1 MGIII
6 SSFIGCG
13 REYFKNTYGKKAKI
27 FDAVEEIP
35 LTDIDGTTNQD
46 LLEECYNKVMS
57 VVDNYD
63 IVFIPSSSDMRGIFN
78 EHNTDYDIFYP
89 SSERRGEFIENQ
101 VIKRTN
107 PKIIRELDK
116 NFEEWVDDIDNDESQ
131 NCYKH
136 KLSNKGEFIGNSP
149 IIMQYINSL
158 EHDKNG

>member
-27 FDAVEEIP
+27 FDAVEKIP
-35 LTDIDGTTNQD
+35 LTDVDGTINQD

-63 IVFIPSSSDMRGIFN
+63 IVFIPSFSDMRGIFN

-107 PKIIRELDK
+107 PKVIRELDK

>member
-13 REYFKNTYGKKAKI
+13 REYFKNIYGKKVKI
-27 FDAVEEIP
+27 FDTVEEIP
-35 LTDIDGTTNQD
+35 LTSVDGTTNQD

-57 VVDNYD
+57 VVDKYD
-63 IVFIPSSSDMRGIFN
+63 IVFIPSSKGVRSIFN
-78 EHNTDYDIFYP
+78 EHNVDYDIFYP

-136 KLSNKGEFIGNSP
+136 KLSNKGEYIGNNP
-149 IIMQYINSL
+149 QIMSYINSL
-158 EHDKNG
+158 NNE

>member
-6 SSFIGCG
+6 SSFNGCG
-13 REYFKNTYGKKAKI
+13 REYFKNTYGKKVKI
-27 FDAVEEIP
+27 FDAVEETP
-35 LTDIDGTTNQD
+35 LTDVDGTTNQD

-63 IVFIPSSSDMRGIFN
+63 IVFIPSSKGVRAIFN
-78 EHNTDYDIFYP
+78 EYNVDYDIFYP

-107 PKIIRELDK
+107 PKVIRELDK
-116 NFEEWVDDIDNDESQ
+116 NFEEWVEDIDNDESQ

-149 IIMQYINSL
+149 IIMQYINSVNQN
-158 EHDKNG
+158 EHS